1 MDTCG
6 RNVLTSAV
14 GANAAEGTII
24 RRNGAERRLLFLE
37 CRFPNCR
44 VSVKNAEYLDTLWE
58 IVLVT
63 TVEDLWRGDK
73 TVETT

>member
-6 RNVLTSAV
+6 RNALTSAV
-14 GANAAEGTII
+14 GASAVEGTTI
-24 RRNGAERRLLFLE
+24 RRIGAERRLLYLEFL
-37 CRFPNCR
+37 FPNCR

-58 IVLVT
+58 TVLVT

-73 TVETT
+73 MVETT